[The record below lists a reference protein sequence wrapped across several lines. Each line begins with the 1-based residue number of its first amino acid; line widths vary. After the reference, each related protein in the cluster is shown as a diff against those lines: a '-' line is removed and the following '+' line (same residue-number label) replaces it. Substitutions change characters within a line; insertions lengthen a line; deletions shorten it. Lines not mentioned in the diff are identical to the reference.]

1 MPTHRPRQL
10 LVPLYKQ
17 PLKETPMSTPPLAY
31 AVYVAD
37 ECMARFVHAPDAA
50 HYRQQLIHRIQD
62 EAPDSTKP

>member
-1 MPTHRPRQL
+1 
-10 LVPLYKQ
+10 
-17 PLKETPMSTPPLAY
+17 MSTPPLAY

-62 EAPDSTKP
+62 EAPDLDQTLIAAAVSVKHERST